1 MQKPKAL
8 RGVFGSMSGISAG
21 AARAIAARFSW
32 SHHKTF
38 ADIGAAQGMVP
49 ATLAIAHPHLRGIGF
64 DLPQVQPVFE
74 EFVAGLGPSDRVQ
87 FQKGNF
93 FEEELPRTDV
103 IENGARSAQFGD
115 LARKRILL
123 AKAFDALPRGGAVVI
138 YDTIIGD
145 NRRDNAF
152 GLLMSLNMLIETTE
166 GFDYTGADC
175 SAWMHEAGCFRNR
188 RRPRRAAGYRR

>member
-1 MQKPKAL
+1 
-8 RGVFGSMSGISAG
+8 MSGISAG

-115 LARKRILL
+115 LHGK
-123 AKAFDALPRGGAVVI
+123 G
-138 YDTIIGD
+138 
-145 NRRDNAF
+145 
-152 GLLMSLNMLIETTE
+152 S
-166 GFDYTGADC
+166 C
-175 SAWMHEAGCFRNR
+175 S
-188 RRPRRAAGYRR
+188 PRRSTHFQEAVQLSSTIPSSAIIAGTMRLVS